1 MTQRP
6 EYTYTMKKL
15 DRSLWNLAK
24 SKAALSGESLKAVV
38 ERLLREWVYA
48 ASK

>member
-1 MTQRP
+1 MDRKP

-15 DRSLWNLAK
+15 DRGLWNLAK
-24 SKAALSGESLKAVV
+24 SKAALEGTSLKAVV

-48 ASK
+48 AK